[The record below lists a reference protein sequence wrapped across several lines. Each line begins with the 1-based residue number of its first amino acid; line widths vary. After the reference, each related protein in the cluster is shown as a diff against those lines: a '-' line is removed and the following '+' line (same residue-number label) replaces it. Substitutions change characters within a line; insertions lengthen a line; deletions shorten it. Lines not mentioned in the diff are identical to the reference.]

1 MTSRRQERVA
11 EVLTEELGLLITS
24 ELTDPRLEDAMV
36 TVTDVQVSPD
46 LANARVYI
54 QHALPASETR
64 NVLSALQ
71 HSATFLRRAI
81 VENLHLRVVPELHF
95 SFDETEKRAQR
106 IDEIL
111 DRIAAEEAAQ
121 AKAGSDGAAAP
132 PSAAAIDN
140 DDGQETSKQGSHA
153 DADERSTH

>member
-1 MTSRRQERVA
+1 MTSRRQERIA
-11 EVLTEELGLLITS
+11 EVLTEELGILIAS

-46 LANARVYI
+46 LGNARVYI
-54 QHALPASETR
+54 QHALPAAQSR

-71 HSATFLRRAI
+71 HSTTFLRRAL

-95 SFDETEKRAQR
+95 VVDETEKRAHR

-111 DRIAAEEAAQ
+111 DQIAADYEAEAPVPS
-121 AKAGSDGAAAP
+121 GNDGQT
-132 PSAAAIDN
+132 PSAQDELA
-140 DDGQETSKQGSHA
+140 QESHA
-153 DADERSTH
+153 DADERNAD